1 MASMMQK
8 TMEGSRPRAK
18 IQRGHGKRLCKK
30 DCQVHNLNKEVDTT
44 SWYRLDDDQDGG
56 GTEGG

>member
-44 SWYRLDDDQDGG
+44 S
-56 GTEGG
+56 